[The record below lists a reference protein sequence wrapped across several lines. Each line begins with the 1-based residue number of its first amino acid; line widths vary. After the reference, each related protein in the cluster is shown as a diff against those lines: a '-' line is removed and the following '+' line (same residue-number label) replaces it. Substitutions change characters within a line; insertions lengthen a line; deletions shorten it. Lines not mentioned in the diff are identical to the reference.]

1 MTLLKDIY
9 DRLSAAVGSSGA
21 GATFPCP
28 KTVNKGMA
36 GFLVEMLAGIP
47 QTSNCLDCE
56 DGEVKSFPLK
66 RLRGGALA
74 PKETIAVTMLQPAA
88 LATTAFADSN
98 AYRKLAN
105 CLYIPYIRDDDAT
118 VTLFRPLIFAVP
130 PESAVYRQL
139 EEDYGAIVAAAA
151 AAGGS
156 LAGTSGLGVYLQ
168 NRTKGA
174 GHGSVSR
181 AFYLRPAFIKAFL
194 MDGVAAPP
202 ASEA

>member
-9 DRLSAAVGSSGA
+9 DRLVAAVGA
-21 GATFPCP
+21 GGSRTFPCP

-36 GFLVEMLAGIP
+36 GFLVETLAGIP

-74 PKETIAVTMLQPAA
+74 PKETIAVTMIQPAA
-88 LATTAFADSN
+88 LATTTFADSN

-105 CLYIPYIRDDDAT
+105 CLYIPYIREDDAT
-118 VTLFRPLIFAVP
+118 VTLFRPLIFAVAP
-130 PESAVYRQL
+130 GSDVYRQL
-139 EEDYGAIVAAAA
+139 ETDYAAIVAA

-156 LAGTSGLGVYLQ
+156 LEGTSRLGVYLQ

-194 MDGVAAPP
+194 MDGVAAVA